1 MAAGNAHVA
10 DSLDTVH
17 HEMGHVVHGHL
28 VYISVWS
35 PIIEQP
41 TLEKD
46 PANPHYEFAVAVIT
60 ILR

>member
-1 MAAGNAHVA
+1 MANGNAHIA

-17 HEMGHVVHGHL
+17 HEKDHVVHDQF
-28 VYISVWS
+28 VYKSVWQ

-46 PANPHYEFAVAVIT
+46 PAIPHDEFAVA
-60 ILR
+60 